1 MKAGDLVSKITNQW
15 VLNNKWA
22 TETVVAKE
30 LFGHAKEVF
39 GIVIEDPETFR
50 VTRSGDE
57 VPIVVAKVLTTSGEI
72 LKISVNQLEVIGSN
86 E

>member
-15 VLNNKWA
+15 VLNNTWA
-22 TETVVAKE
+22 VDTVVAKE
-30 LFGHAKEVF
+30 LFGHTKEVF
-39 GIVIEDPETFR
+39 GIVLEDPETFR
-50 VTRSGDE
+50 FTQSGDE
-57 VPIVVAKVLTTSGEI
+57 IPIVVAKVLTVSGDI